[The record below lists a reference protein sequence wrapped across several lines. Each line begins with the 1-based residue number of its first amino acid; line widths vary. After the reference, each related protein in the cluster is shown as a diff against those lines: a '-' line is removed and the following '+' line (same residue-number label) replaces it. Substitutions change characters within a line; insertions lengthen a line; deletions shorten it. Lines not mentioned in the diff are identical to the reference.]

1 MLSNPWQQR
10 AVVRALKIFSLFSK
24 TWKIFWIER
33 KTFLKIRI
41 LSSAPLY
48 LFLKKQTYI
57 YIYIHTQEKE
67 KRKNYIQGYL
77 SFPTFSFLLPKNTTP
92 PFSFSRLSSAR
103 RVTFSPR
110 LDNSCPGGDRSR
122 AIHRAIHPW
131 LASVE
136 RVEAAARSGIA
147 HCSRSRGHVSPPI
160 D

>member
-41 LSSAPLY
+41 LSQPRAT
-48 LFLKKQTYI
+48 LFILEKANI